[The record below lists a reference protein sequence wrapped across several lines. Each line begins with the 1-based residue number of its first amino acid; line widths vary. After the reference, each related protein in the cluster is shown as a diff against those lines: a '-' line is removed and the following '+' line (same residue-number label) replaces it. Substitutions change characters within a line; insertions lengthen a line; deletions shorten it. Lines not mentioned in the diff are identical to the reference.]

1 MNRGDT
7 IVPLSLRLLIEQ
19 QICFSIID
27 IVSNAFQV
35 SNRYI
40 FFGSS
45 GVPLL
50 PKYSKVQYISSICL
64 SGNKQ
69 SN

>member
-1 MNRGDT
+1 MNGGDT
-7 IVPLSLRLLIEQ
+7 IVSLRLRLLIEQ

-27 IVSNAFQV
+27 IVSYAYQV
-35 SNRYI
+35 CKRYS

-50 PKYSKVQYISSICL
+50 PKYSKV
-64 SGNKQ
+64 
-69 SN
+69 